1 MANNK
6 KKTVEA
12 EGITLINLRTL
23 DSTVHGHRIVEV
35 ITQASAEEAGVARVS
50 TQSADPN
57 KTDPDSAASEICT
70 MDMPMFTDAS
80 RFKYK
85 SQPGDDIDV
94 SGNASTLIN
103 L

>member
-1 MANNK
+1 MAKNK
-6 KKTVEA
+6 KKTVEG
-12 EGITLINLRTL
+12 EGVTLINLRTL
-23 DSTVHGHRIVEV
+23 DSTLDCHRIVEV

-50 TQSADPN
+50 TEPTDPN
-57 KTDPDSAASEICT
+57 KTDPDSVASEICT

-85 SQPGDDIDV
+85 PQPGDDIDV

>member
-1 MANNK
+1 MAKTK
-6 KKTVEA
+6 KKTVEE
-12 EGITLINLRTL
+12 EGITLVNLRTL
-23 DSTVHGHRIVEV
+23 DSTVQNYRIVEV

-50 TQSADPN
+50 TEPADSSN
-57 KTDPDSAASEICT
+57 GDPDSVASEICA

-85 SQPGDDIDV
+85 PQPGDDIDV
-94 SGNASTLIN
+94 SGNPSTLIN